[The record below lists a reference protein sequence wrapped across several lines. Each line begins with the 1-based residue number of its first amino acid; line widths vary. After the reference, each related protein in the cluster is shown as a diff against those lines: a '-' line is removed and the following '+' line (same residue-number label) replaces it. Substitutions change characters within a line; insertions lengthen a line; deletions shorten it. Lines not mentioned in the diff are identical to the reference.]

1 MNSLGSKNSLGNLL
15 AHWLSCVCFALNI
28 LGRKANLISELWGT
42 PERQT
47 EIQFSICPGAAQ
59 EERKQPGL
67 HIQVVMRPCV
77 HRPLPLL
84 RVECEDA
91 GGRLG
96 SVGANCTHLGLR
108 PEWKRKDDRVLF
120 LDACS
125 RLVLKIKN
133 PSESGGSLGR
143 SSWSTATCVCCPVST
158 WTVRFFITTFQAESD
173 KGGAGS
179 RPLSGSS
186 HPPVPLVPSFPL
198 S

>member
-67 HIQVVMRPCV
+67 HIQVVTRPCV

-133 PSESGGSLGR
+133 PSESGGFWEEARGR
-143 SSWSTATCVCCPVST
+143 QPPVSAAPCPPG
-158 WTVRFFITTFQAESD
+158 R
-173 KGGAGS
+173 
-179 RPLSGSS
+179 SGSS
-186 HPPVPLVPSFPL
+186 SRPSRLSQTKAGRGHVP
-198 S
+198 